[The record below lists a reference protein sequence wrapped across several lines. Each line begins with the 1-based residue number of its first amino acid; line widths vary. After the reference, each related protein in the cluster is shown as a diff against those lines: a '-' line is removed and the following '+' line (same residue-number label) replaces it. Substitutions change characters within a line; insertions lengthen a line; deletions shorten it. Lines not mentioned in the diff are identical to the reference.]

1 MSENNILA
9 LHAHIDT
16 ASADC
21 DGPMY
26 REYTVFL
33 TDEEKAASIAAD
45 GVNDFTD
52 IEFRNRILTSQV
64 SVYAVEYGVTM
75 KADSDG
81 FEWHEQTDEGYRSG
95 QVRWC
100 HDESCSESYSQ
111 RDIYA
116 EMMGY

>member
-1 MSENNILA
+1 MTENIIA

-16 ASADC
+16 FSQDC

-33 TDEEKAASIAAD
+33 TDEEKAKSAAAD

-52 IEFRNRILTSQV
+52 IEFRRRILGEQV
-64 SVYAVEYGVTM
+64 SVYAVEHGLKM
-75 KADSDG
+75 EADATG
-81 FEWHEQTDEGYRSG
+81 FRWQEQTDEGSRG
-95 QVRWC
+95 GEVRWC
-100 HDESCSESYSQ
+100 HDESCDESYSQ
-111 RDIYA
+111 RDVFA